1 MQVICEPHAP
11 TRRPVAPFRQPVFFF
26 RGGTTVWPPLKG
38 EVPATQAVGFQTKT
52 LRASI
57 YAPQGRVR
65 MRGSRWVQAQPA
77 GSKCVQAQPAGSADQ
92 RFPQGFWKS
101 ADPEGFNLWPSGS
114 SPEPAAATGCRPC
127 RPAAGGCRQR
137 RPAAGGCRQRRLV
150 IRRETCGFAEFG
162 KSSLCFPNSSI
173 EPAAASALQAQPG
186 RQCRSEFS
194 GEVRKTEDPSRLNVW
209 RLGSC
214 SIWRQQVAVGPADPA
229 GSYRLYTDRSEG
241 LTACGGE
248 GILYA

>member
-11 TRRPVAPFRQPVFFF
+11 TRRPVAPFRRSVFFF

-127 RPAAGGCRQR
+127 RPAATGCRPCRPAAGGCRQR
-137 RPAAGGCRQRRLV
+137 RPAAGGCRQRRLI

-173 EPAAASALQAQPG
+173 EPAAASA
-186 RQCRSEFS
+186 
-194 GEVRKTEDPSRLNVW
+194 SRLSLAGNAGVSFPEKS
-209 RLGSC
+209 GKPKT
-214 SIWRQQVAVGPADPA
+214 PAA
-229 GSYRLYTDRSEG
+229 
-241 LTACGGE
+241 
-248 GILYA
+248 

>member
-1 MQVICEPHAP
+1 MALRVVARTGSRRLSATP
-11 TRRPVAPFRQPVFFF
+11 THN
-26 RGGTTVWPPLKG
+26 
-38 EVPATQAVGFQTKT
+38 
-52 LRASI
+52 
-57 YAPQGRVR
+57 PQGNLRIR
-65 MRGSRWVQAQPA
+65 RIREVQSMLPEFVDRTR
-77 GSKCVQAQPAGSADQ
+77 GSKCV
-92 RFPQGFWKS
+92 
-101 ADPEGFNLWPSGS
+101 
-114 SPEPAAATGCRPC
+114 
-127 RPAAGGCRQR
+127 
-137 RPAAGGCRQRRLV
+137 
-150 IRRETCGFAEFG
+150 
-162 KSSLCFPNSSI
+162 
-173 EPAAASALQAQPG
+173 QAQPG

>member
-1 MQVICEPHAP
+1 MNRTPQHADRSP
-11 TRRPVAPFRQPVFFF
+11 LS
-26 RGGTTVWPPLKG
+26 GGRSSFSGGVTTVWPPLKG

-101 ADPEGFNLWPSGS
+101 ADPEGFDLWPSGS
-114 SPEPAAATGCRPC
+114 SPEPAAATGCRHC
-127 RPAAGGCRQR
+127 RPAAT
-137 RPAAGGCRQRRLV
+137 GCRQRRLI
-150 IRRETCGFAEFG
+150 IRRETCGFEEFG

-173 EPAAASALQAQPG
+173 EPAAASA
-186 RQCRSEFS
+186 
-194 GEVRKTEDPSRLNVW
+194 SRLSLAGNAGVSFPEKS
-209 RLGSC
+209 GKPKT
-214 SIWRQQVAVGPADPA
+214 PAA
-229 GSYRLYTDRSEG
+229 
-241 LTACGGE
+241 
-248 GILYA
+248 